1 MYIFDHQHFL
11 PPADPHQHDRLP
23 QPVRERE
30 SHGDRRP
37 GDRGD
42 SSEYGGSDCV
52 LQSDGQEAE
61 GVRLSAFIDEFPKI
75 GGEDL
80 ERESI
85 YFSFYHDY
93 ELTSEMNGDIF
104 ITYLQME
111 EDMSTLFT
119 RMKAYRERLSMSQ
132 NELAERVGVR
142 RETIVRLEK
151 GQYNPSLKLAMD
163 ISKVFQT
170 TVEDMFI
177 FTEESGDISAT
188 VMSMESD
195 KAKEDAC
202 AGE

>member
-1 MYIFDHQHFL
+1 
-11 PPADPHQHDRLP
+11 
-23 QPVRERE
+23 
-30 SHGDRRP
+30 
-37 GDRGD
+37 
-42 SSEYGGSDCV
+42 
-52 LQSDGQEAE
+52 
-61 GVRLSAFIDEFPKI
+61 VRLSAFIDEFPKI